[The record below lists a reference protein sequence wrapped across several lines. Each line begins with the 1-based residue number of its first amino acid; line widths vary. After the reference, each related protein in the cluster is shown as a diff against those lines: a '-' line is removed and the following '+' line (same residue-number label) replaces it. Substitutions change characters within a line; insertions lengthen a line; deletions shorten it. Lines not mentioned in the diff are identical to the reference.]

1 MAPPA
6 VMSQTW
12 LPSQT
17 GPTTLITTRRSTS
30 VLATS
35 GNNAA
40 TPRSK
45 PSMTAKPMSSAP
57 SSTHQTTRRVA

>member
-6 VMSQTW
+6 VMSQTTVA
-12 LPSQT
+12 LT

-35 GNNAA
+35 GNSAA